1 MTVLSV
7 PQPTIARP
15 GREAMSRAGAVTAA
29 SIFAAAGLV
38 LVALGA
44 AFPLALTVVE
54 QQQLAVAASD
64 LALAERIAPFWWVF
78 VSAGVVNFAA
88 AFAAP
93 QRDAAGQRVAEVIAA
108 IGVALGAAA
117 AVYFAMNGE
126 MSLVGPAVAG
136 IYVVALMAA
145 IVVERRSA

>member
-7 PQPTIARP
+7 PRPTIARP
-15 GREAMSRAGAVTAA
+15 ARETLSRAGAVTAA
-29 SIFAAAGLV
+29 SIFTAAGLV

-78 VSAGVVNFAA
+78 VSVGVVNFAA

-93 QRDAAGQRVAEVIAA
+93 HRGAATQLAAEVIAA

-117 AVYFAMNGE
+117 AIYFAMNGQA
-126 MSLVGPAVAG
+126 GPVAPVVAG
-136 IYVVALMAA
+136 IYVVALIAA
-145 IVVERRSA
+145 ILVERRAT